1 MASKTA
7 NIYVRIEP
15 ELKEEAE
22 GILTALGIPASNAI
36 TMFYKQIV
44 LRKGLPFVVSLSIPG
59 PVDISSL
66 SDAEFD
72 MELEK
77 GYKDMVEGR
86 TRPAKRV
93 FKDIKRDYD
102 L

>member
-22 GILTALGIPASNAI
+22 GILAALGIPASNAI

-44 LRKGLPFVVSLSIPG
+44 LRKGLPFVVSLSVPSLL
-59 PVDISSL
+59 DIGTL
-66 SDAEFD
+66 SEAELD

-77 GYKDMVEGR
+77 GYKDMIEGR
-86 TRPAKRV
+86 TRPAKSV
-93 FKDIKRDYD
+93 FPMKPSPK
-102 L
+102 